1 MSLAQRTINQMGAL
15 ARKIKRNAPDFE
27 KFNRQT
33 RVLSA
38 SKGAQKSILS
48 AQRQTDPSFG
58 LALLAQKIEVAKF
71 LGRDVSLARVAGG
84 SGFVLQATINNVGL
98 AEIAA
103 LVAFADAPSGI
114 HQVSDIQTVA
124 DNDGSLNNQ
133 YFLIN
138 SANNENQY
146 YVWFNVGG
154 NGLDPAISY
163 RTGIPV
169 NIYLN
174 SSAPVVGAA
183 LALALSA
190 ANGGADFSA
199 SNNVS
204 NGLVTVTY
212 QSVGPA
218 NIPTDGT
225 PALSA
230 AAANAIYVVPASLNR
245 GTGFS
250 YSIATLGQN
259 ALSLAGKYFVL
270 NDFAGSVAV
279 WYNVGGSG
287 AAPVGFHRTL
297 EVIVSALASAN
308 TVASATAAALSADSQ
323 FAGVANGSQIVASN
337 KSPGFPGAPGN
348 GTSTFA
354 LSVLQVGS
362 INMSNLLNLIPSDLM
377 EVLSGELEGQFFT
390 IASINNNVLL
400 MEQDAPSETGE
411 SGITVRF
418 EMRTT
423 IPAILATESQQV

>member
-27 KFNRQT
+27 KFNKQT
-33 RVLSA
+33 RVLSQ
-38 SKGAQKSILS
+38 SEGAQKSILS
-48 AQRQTDPSFG
+48 SQRQSDPSFG
-58 LALLAQKIEVAKF
+58 LATLAQKIEVAKF

-84 SGFVLQATINNVGL
+84 LGFVLQATINNIGL
-98 AEIAA
+98 KESAA
-103 LVAFADAPSGI
+103 LVAFADAPTGI
-114 HQVSDIQTVA
+114 HQITDIQVVA
-124 DNDGSLNNQ
+124 DNNGSLNND

-154 NGLDPAISY
+154 NGLDPVVSN
-163 RTGIPV
+163 RTGLPV
-169 NIYLN
+169 NVYTN
-174 SSAPVVGAA
+174 SSAAVIGAA
-183 LALALSA
+183 LALVLAA
-190 ANGGADFSA
+190 ANGGADFAA
-199 SNNVS
+199 SS
-204 NGLVTVTY
+204 NPSGLVAVTY

-218 NIPTDGT
+218 NLPSDGT
-225 PALSA
+225 PSLSA

-259 ALSLAGKYFVL
+259 ILSLGGKYFVL
-270 NDFAGSVAV
+270 NDAAGSVAV
-279 WYNVGGSG
+279 WYDVGGVG

-297 EVIVSALASAN
+297 EVIVAAHASAN
-308 TVASATAAALSADSQ
+308 TVAAATAAALAADSQ
-323 FAGVANGSQIVASN
+323 FVGAANGSQIVASN
-337 KSPGFPGAPGN
+337 KSAGFFGSLSN

-354 LSVLQVGS
+354 LSELQKGS
-362 INMSNLLNLIPSDLM
+362 INMENLLNIVPHDLM
-377 EVLSGELEGQFFT
+377 EVLSGELKGKFFT
-390 IASINNNVLL
+390 IASITNNVLL
-400 MEQDAPSETGE
+400 MKEDAPAETGE